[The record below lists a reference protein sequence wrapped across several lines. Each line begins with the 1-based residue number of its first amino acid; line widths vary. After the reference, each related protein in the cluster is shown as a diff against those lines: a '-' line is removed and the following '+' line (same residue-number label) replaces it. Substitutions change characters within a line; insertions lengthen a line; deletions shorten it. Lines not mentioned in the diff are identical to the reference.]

1 MPDFEIQEWT
11 HVSPS
16 QIMAFRRCA
25 LRWWW
30 QTIAGFRSP
39 ETASQKLGKAI
50 HAELEAYLKNG
61 EMPTN
66 RIALSGITRLPN
78 PEDVDEL
85 DVEFGFELQVDG
97 MPVPVIGF
105 IDLKEP
111 AAHRVSDHKTTS
123 NFQYAKSAD
132 ELEGDPQSI
141 IYCTVGAEPEI
152 VGNPKPWGTDKVVF
166 PVAPTWRG
174 PIKFRHI
181 YYRTQG
187 GAISTE
193 REVQYRTKEQLQ
205 RQMDGLVRVTQRM
218 AHAAMQDNPATVDV
232 NLSAC
237 DDYGGCPHRARCA
250 ALGHEVFGAMSG
262 LYRPKT
268 MRATMGR
275 ETTEGTT
282 MQGNEQKKSPLA
294 LLKSKGA
301 GNSEANVAAALNRLQ
316 TTTPEQYADGIAKVE
331 AEVRVCQAFASGAGR
346 TNAELLPGDAV
357 AGLVARGLFKLDGK
371 VLTPTDLGGKVVGV
385 LLARGVVANQA
396 APVTPANAPASPA
409 TPPAK
414 AGGLLGR
421 LKSGGAVPAA
431 PAAPTKPTDLQR
443 IHALSPKLTAAWN
456 ATDADPA
463 DVAEGVLEEIAAILE
478 IDSPDGSI
486 DAKNREIYEGM
497 VGDAIAEI
505 ERRRTP
511 PPPPEAPKGADS
523 ESAEDTD
530 DIPVITIEIE
540 TLESLFIENEDK
552 TGPKV
557 GDWWRE
563 KFGVTIEDATAVG
576 QMALDDGDAY
586 KMDNGLVLMIT
597 DEISGVLCP
606 SELLERFTAT
616 AGTPVQGAGSAIN
629 PPDGVK
635 SDTPDAELPPD
646 PKNKGGRP
654 VLGPVLPDGT
664 NVRKLGK
671 KELVDAHK
679 ALFGELEGSP
689 AVKVYRGA
697 SKLPEKRPVVEDYY
711 ADIEL
716 MLALLKANADGTDPA
731 AAVQGLQD
739 AASAA
744 EAAEAATG
752 GDNPPE
758 TPAAAPRSV
767 TPVTPARTVTPV
779 ALKTPEPP
787 TGGDTAVQ
795 GFRLFIGCRP
805 VRGGQDVVELADFL
819 RPFEEAV
826 AAEDQI
832 AHVMDKPFKDGIKAT
847 VVKLQIAYNRSELA
861 LPPAIYVPRDH
872 PGAGEAAAFLTRFA
886 FEIVR
891 VCY

>member
-16 QIMAFRRCA
+16 QITAFRRCA

-66 RIALSGITRLPN
+66 RVALSGITRLPN
-78 PEDVDEL
+78 PEDVDEM

-111 AAHRVSDHKTTS
+111 AANRVSDHKTTS

-132 ELEGDPQSI
+132 ELEGDPQSVV
-141 IYCTVGAEPEI
+141 YCTVGAEPEI
-152 VGNPKPWGTDKVVF
+152 VGDPIPWGTDKVVY
-166 PVAPTWRG
+166 PVVPTWRG

-193 REVQYRTKEQLQ
+193 REVQYRTQEQLQ

-218 AHAAMQDNPATVDV
+218 AHAAAEDNPAKVDV

-268 MRATMGR
+268 MR
-275 ETTEGTT
+275 TEGTT
-282 MQGNEQKKSPLA
+282 MQGIEQKKSPLA

-316 TTTPEQYADGIAKVE
+316 TTTPEQYADGIANVE
-331 AEVRVCQAFASGAGR
+331 GEVRVCQAFASGAGR
-346 TNAELLPGDAV
+346 TNADLLPGDAV

-371 VLTPTDLGGKVVGV
+371 VLTPTDLGGKVVAV
-385 LLARGVVANQA
+385 LLARGIVANQA
-396 APVTPANAPASPA
+396 APATPASAPA
-409 TPPAK
+409 TPPATPAK

-421 LKSGGAVPAA
+421 LKSGGAAPAA
-431 PAAPTKPTDLQR
+431 PAKPTDLQR
-443 IHALSPKLTAAWN
+443 LRDLSPKLTAAWN
-456 ATDADPA
+456 VASGDPT
-463 DVAEGVLEEIAAILE
+463 VEAEKVLEDIAAILE
-478 IDSPDGSI
+478 SGTPDGSI
-486 DAKNREIYEGM
+486 DAKSREIFEGM

-511 PPPPEAPKGADS
+511 PPEPETAPEGTDNTG
-523 ESAEDTD
+523 DTGED
-530 DIPVITIEIE
+530 DIPEIVIEIE

-557 GDWWRE
+557 GDWWKER
-563 KFGVTIEDATAVG
+563 FGVTIEDATAVG
-576 QMALDDGDAY
+576 RMGLDDGDAY

-606 SELLERFTAT
+606 PELLERFSGASP
-616 AGTPVQGAGSAIN
+616 AAAPAAPAAPVQGAGSAIN

-635 SDTPDAELPPD
+635 SDTPDSELPETG
-646 PKNKGGRP
+646 KNKGGRP

-697 SKLPEKRPVVEDYY
+697 SKLPEKRPVVEDFY

-739 AASAA
+739 AA
-744 EAAEAATG
+744 TG

-758 TPAAAPRSV
+758 TPAAAPRSA
-767 TPVTPARTVTPV
+767 TPVTPARTVAPV
-779 ALKTPEPP
+779 APVATKAPEPP
-787 TGGDTAVQ
+787 TGGEHAVQ

-805 VRGGQDVVELADFL
+805 MRGGQDVVELADFL

-832 AHVMDKPFKDGIKAT
+832 AHIMDKPYKDGIKAT

-872 PGAGEAAAFLTRFA
+872 PAAGEAVAFLTRFA
-886 FEIVR
+886 VEIVR